1 MKRTAAL
8 IYITITVAI
17 DMIGF
22 GIIGPVFPK
31 LILGLTGGSDATAA
45 ALLGVFGTIFAAMQ
59 LIFAPVLGVLSDRI
73 GRRPVIILSC
83 FGLAIDYLIMALAP
97 TIGWLYVGRI
107 LTGMTAANLVTAYAY
122 VSDVTAPEKR
132 AGAFGLIS
140 GAFGLGFII
149 GPVIG
154 GLLGNGNPRL
164 PFWVAAALSA
174 VNLVYGFF
182 VLAESLEKEDRSTKF
197 DWRRANPFGALKLL
211 RSHHQLWRL
220 STISFIGY
228 VAHEALPI
236 VFVVYTIHRFHWTPA
251 MNGVA
256 LMIVGACSVAVSMTT
271 GAFVTKFGER
281 MTLVLGLLFALL
293 GFVVM
298 GAANNGAVFLL
309 SIPLICLWSIYSPAV
324 QNLMT
329 RRVSRSEQGELQ
341 GALGSMRSI
350 AMLIGPGV
358 FTWTFAAFISRWN
371 LPGAPWYLA
380 AAMMVISVAV
390 AVQTVRSAEYAAPVE
405 GVEPAAATS

>member
-1 MKRTAAL
+1 MKRSGAL
-8 IYITITVAI
+8 AFIAITVAI

-22 GIIGPVFPK
+22 GIIAPVFPR
-31 LILGLTGGSDATAA
+31 LILQLIGGNDATAA
-45 ALLGVFGTIFAAMQ
+45 AILGIFGTIFAAIQ
-59 LIFAPVLGVLSDRI
+59 LVFSPVLGVLSDRV

-83 FGLAIDYLIMALAP
+83 FGLTIDYLIMALAP
-97 TIGWLYVGRI
+97 TIGWLYFGRI
-107 LTGMTAANLVTAYAY
+107 LAGMTAANLVTAYAY
-122 VSDVTAPEKR
+122 ISDVTPAEKR
-132 AGAFGLIS
+132 AGAFGLLS
-140 GAFGLGFII
+140 GAFGLGFIV

-174 VNLVYGFF
+174 INLVYGFF
-182 VLAESLEKEDRSTKF
+182 VLPESLKKEDRSLRF
-197 DWRRANPFGALKLL
+197 DWRRANPFGALRLL

-236 VFVVYTIHRFHWTPA
+236 IFVVYTVHRFGWTPA
-251 MNGVA
+251 QNGLA
-256 LMIVGACSVAVSMTT
+256 LMVVGVCSVAVSIMT
-271 GAFVTKFGER
+271 GAFVTRFGER
-281 MTLVLGLLFALL
+281 ITLILGLVFAVG
-293 GFVVM
+293 GFTLM
-298 GAANNGAVFLL
+298 GAANNGVLYLL
-309 SIPLICLWSIYSPAV
+309 SFPLICLWSIYSPAV

-358 FTWTFAAFISRWN
+358 FTWTFAVFITRWN
-371 LPGAPWYLA
+371 VPGAPFYLA
-380 AAMMVISVAV
+380 AAMMVVSVAV
-390 AVQTVRSAEYAAPVE
+390 AAYTVRSPEYATA
-405 GVEPAAATS
+405 